1 MLSDVFVLEVC
12 VSYSSFLFSFV
23 WKLWSSIPYGLAFSA
38 DLTELDLQRRV
49 TGGSHGVNRYGF
61 DPRSLSGC
69 VSLGNYV

>member
-38 DLTELDLQRRV
+38 DLTELDLQSNKVR
-49 TGGSHGVNRYGF
+49 
-61 DPRSLSGC
+61 LSG
-69 VSLGNYV
+69 Y